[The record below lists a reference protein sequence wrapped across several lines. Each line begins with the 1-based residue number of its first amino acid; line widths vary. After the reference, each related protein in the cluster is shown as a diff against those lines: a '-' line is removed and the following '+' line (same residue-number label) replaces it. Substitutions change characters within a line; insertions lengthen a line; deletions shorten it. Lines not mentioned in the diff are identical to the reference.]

1 MSIAQ
6 ISFLFKT
13 QNRKDVLSPM
23 KIQPLEVGEQDVTDR
38 YHFEIQS
45 INL

>member
-23 KIQPLEVGEQDVTDR
+23 KKQPLKVGEQDVTDR
-38 YHFEIQS
+38 YNFEIQS